1 MLPAPKTSVEWDA
14 NKKQWHVRLQ
24 IGEEV
29 IKRPCPKAAQ
39 DANEES
45 LRSQAVA
52 TAQDEGYTVDPASV
66 AIIR

>member
-1 MLPAPKTSVEWDA
+1 MTQTPKTSVEWDA

-29 IKRPCPKAAQ
+29 IKRPFPKTAQ
-39 DANEES
+39 DANEDS

-52 TAQDEGYTVDPASV
+52 TAKDEGYTVDASAV
-66 AIIR
+66 AIVR